1 MMARINAQILR
12 SHVSTLFESAGMDAE
27 KALVSAEILVEADM
41 IGHNTHGVGLLPWY
55 LDSLSNEELKGT
67 GHYRVVQDREACVTW
82 DGNNLAG
89 PWLVAEAFAMACERV
104 KRFGVVT
111 VAIARSHHIGALAA
125 YLVKVTEQGYIGML
139 SCSTA
144 SQARVAPFGG
154 TRAQF
159 TPDPIAYGFPT
170 DGDPILIDI
179 SSSITTT
186 SMTRDLAAK
195 GERFPEAWALTAEG
209 IPTNDPAAVTESG
222 GTLMPLGGALK
233 GHKGY
238 GMALAI
244 ETMGQGLS
252 GFGRSGQPKGMQLSV
267 FLQVIDPAAFAG
279 TDAFLREA
287 SHLANACRA
296 NPPPAGKPLV
306 RVPGDNAARSRREA
320 LANGVIVD
328 DAVIAKLKVHA
339 QRLGTAS
346 LA

>member
-1 MMARINAQILR
+1 MARLKPQFLQ
-12 SHVSTLFESAGMDAE
+12 SHATALFKAAGMDAD
-27 KALVSAEILVEADM
+27 KASVSAEVLVEADM

-55 LDSLSNEELKGT
+55 LDSLVNGELKGS

-89 PWLVAEAFAMACERV
+89 PWLVTEAFALASERV

-111 VAIARSHHIGALAA
+111 VAIARAHHIGALAA
-125 YLVKVTEQGYIGML
+125 YLRKVTEQGLIATL

-154 TRAQF
+154 TKPLF
-159 TPDPIAYGFPT
+159 TPDPQAYGFPT

-186 SMTRDLAAK
+186 SMTRELAAK
-195 GERFPEAWALTAEG
+195 GERFPEPWALTAEG
-209 IPTNDPAAVTESG
+209 LPTDDPVAVTEAD

-238 GMALAI
+238 GLALAI

-252 GFGRSGQPKGMQLSV
+252 GFGRSGHPKGMQLSV
-267 FLQVIDPAAFAG
+267 FLQVIDPSAFAG
-279 TDAFLREA
+279 SDAFLREA
-287 SHLANACRA
+287 THLANACRI
-296 NPPPAGKPLV
+296 NPPPAGKPPV
-306 RVPGDNAARSRREA
+306 RVPGDNAAHNRRES
-320 LANGVIVD
+320 LAHGVYID
-328 DAVIAKLKVHA
+328 DAVLDKLNQQA
-339 QRLGTAS
+339 RRLGMTS
-346 LA
+346 LT